1 MVKVDQPIIGH
12 VGHRGAGSA
21 KQSVGQVGQPNFG
34 QVGQRG
40 QVLQSKNYFRGRDLT
55 SQLPREIVGI
65 LFIAEPRMGQA
76 LQFKYYFRGRDLI
89 SQLLFISISILYDQD
104 HSYFRLRGSVRIFAE
119 EPFSSGSR
127 FRAHRGP
134 TSGPKLMQRN
144 SSAPS
149 TLAAP
154 LVVIRGI

>member
-1 MVKVDQPIIGH
+1 MGQPI
-12 VGHRGAGSA
+12 VS
-21 KQSVGQVGQPNFG
+21 

-40 QVLQSKNYFRGRDLT
+40 QVLQSKYYFRGRDLT
-55 SQLPREIVGI
+55 SQLPRETVGI
-65 LFIAEPRMGQA
+65 LFIAKPSVGQEQ
-76 LQFKYYFRGRDLI
+76 QFKNYFRGRDLT

-119 EPFSSGSR
+119 EHFSSGSR

-134 TSGPKLMQRN
+134 TSGPKLMQQN